1 MQDAVRLIQSNRP
14 PALRLVMVQTP
25 VRASLLQSGSAI
37 NFLDRA
43 IVNCATVL
51 EEAWAW
57 GFDVDVWRA
66 HVNPLTWPEVLRQ
79 MAIAWGLGA
88 KRPKPKK
95 EVKPK
100 MGTDGEDLVA
110 DENGGL
116 KLRLPPRFGIG
127 TVKAAAWAV
136 SQAQR
141 PSAGFAPSRKQGRG
155 EEESALCAGVGG
167 DRPRGAE
174 HLRDSEAHPAERAQG
189 PADQQ
194 DARGEPCL
202 ARQPSSSLCQR
213 LAVLV

>member
-1 MQDAVRLIQSNRP
+1 MW
-14 PALRLVMVQTP
+14 
-25 VRASLLQSGSAI
+25 ASLFQSGSAI

-136 SQAQR
+136 SHMH
-141 PSAGFAPSRKQGRG
+141 SALAACSCAAFAPWRKQRGRG
-155 EEESALCAGVGG
+155 ACAVC
-167 DRPRGAE
+167 RCWRRQAPRG
-174 HLRDSEAHPAERAQG
+174 
-189 PADQQ
+189 
-194 DARGEPCL
+194 
-202 ARQPSSSLCQR
+202 
-213 LAVLV
+213 